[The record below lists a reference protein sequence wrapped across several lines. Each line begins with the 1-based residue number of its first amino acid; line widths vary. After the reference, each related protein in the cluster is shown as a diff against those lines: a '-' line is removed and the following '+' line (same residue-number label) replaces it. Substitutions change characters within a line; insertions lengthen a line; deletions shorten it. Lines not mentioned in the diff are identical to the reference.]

1 MVNINKFD
9 IYKKLLNITKEKNIK
24 QNEPMNLHTSFKI
37 GGIADWYITLDN
49 LEEIKAV
56 LKLSKEK
63 SIPIFVIGNGTNL
76 LVKDNG
82 IRGIVL
88 KINLNKIKIE
98 KQNCKV
104 FVTVGSGIK
113 LIPFCLNLAKE
124 GIAGLEFAS
133 GIPGTIGGA
142 VYMNAGAY
150 GREMKD
156 VVVSTKYMDYDG
168 NIFEINNNAHEFNYR
183 SSVFSKKQAIILETT
198 LSLIEGKQE
207 EINSKIQEYKNKRLS
222 SQPVDMPNAG
232 STFKRG
238 EDFIAAKLIDDAGLK
253 GYSVG
258 DAEISQKHAGFV
270 VNKGN
275 ATASDVLKLVEHVK
289 KEVYNKFKK
298 NIELE
303 IKIIGE

>member
-9 IYKKLLNITKEKNIK
+9 IYKELLNITKEKNIK